1 MYEADLGQGVCK
13 KRIAVPGQ
21 GKRGGTRTL
30 VAKQHVAAIIFLVGR
45 EKNEPGADFPDA
57 VVEAAKII
65 ASGLDTQPIE
75 RLEELAADGR
85 LKEICNAEEKQ

>member
-1 MYEADLGQGVCK
+1 M

-30 VAKQHVAAIIFLVGR
+30 VAKRHVAAIIFLVGR

-57 VVEAAKII
+57 VVEAAKIV
-65 ASGLDTQPIE
+65 ASGLDTQPIG
-75 RLEELAADGR
+75 RLEQLAADGR